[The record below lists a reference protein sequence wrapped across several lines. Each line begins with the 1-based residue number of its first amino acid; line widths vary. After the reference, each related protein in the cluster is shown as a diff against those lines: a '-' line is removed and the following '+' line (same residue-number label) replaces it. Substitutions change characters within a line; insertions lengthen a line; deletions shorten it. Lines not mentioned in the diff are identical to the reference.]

1 MKHAGLMLTTTKH
14 DKEEEMIQDI
24 FEIILLFVFYVLAIF
39 VAELLVEWAEAY
51 KKRGYISKRKLRKVR
66 ELLEKEGAR

>member
-1 MKHAGLMLTTTKH
+1 
-14 DKEEEMIQDI
+14 MIQDI

-51 KKRGYISKRKLRKVR
+51 KKRGYISKMKLRKFR
-66 ELLEKEGAR
+66 ELLEKE